1 MARRK
6 WRARQIGA
14 TLLGAAALAL
24 GVKADDE
31 GLLRL
36 LNGSVLH
43 GEMSSLSPANGLVWN
58 HLYAAEALGFP
69 FSSLVSIRFPRRQ
82 PRTEERRSEKP
93 KATKVERSQCRF
105 RFANGDEVYGKIVE
119 MDDSFLK
126 METEFGGSLRASR
139 KQVQSIAFLQNGYRV
154 LYEGPNGMDEWVRSK
169 SPNGWSYRDGALNVT
184 NRGVIGRDMNLK
196 NSARLAF
203 DLRWE
208 GNFQLTITMHA
219 ETLDRHDY
227 RRGAYLFALTPSY
240 ASFRRVQPGAGTMTL
255 GDVQFP
261 HLANQTKSRFDLRSH
276 RDKASFALLA
286 NGEVIASWK
295 DARGF
300 VAQGSGVSF
309 SASAHQS
316 ALSLSQILVTEWDG
330 HLESEW
336 KAAGKPS
343 SDGLLLVNRDQPAG
357 QVRGIRDG
365 RLRFGLRNRLEVNI
379 PLERVRQI
387 YFHRPEEPEDK
398 APADKEIRVTLF
410 GGGSLSF
417 ALSEWTKKAVRGVS
431 STFGPVEF
439 QPDSI
444 RLAAFNLN
452 HPLRRPA
459 AAQENPEDIWNFE
472 TEE

>member
-1 MARRK
+1 MAGHKLWVK
-6 WRARQIGA
+6 WSGLA
-14 TLLGAAALAL
+14 LLGTALLAL
-24 GVKADDE
+24 RVEADGD
-31 GLLRL
+31 GLVRL
-36 LNGSVLH
+36 LNGSALH
-43 GEMSSLSPANGLVWN
+43 GEMFSLSPVEGLVWR
-58 HLYAAEALGFP
+58 HSYATEALRFP
-69 FSSLVSIRFPRRQ
+69 FSSLVSIRFPLQ
-82 PRTEERRSEKP
+82 QLQAEKP
-93 KATKVERSQCRF
+93 KEAKAETAQCRF
-105 RFANGDEVYGKIVE
+105 RFANGDEVYGKIAE

-139 KQVQSIAFLQNGYRV
+139 KQVRSIAFLQNGYRV
-154 LYEGPNGMDEWVRSK
+154 LYEGPNSGDEWVRSK

-184 NRGVIGRDMNLK
+184 NRGVIGRDMKLES
-196 NSARLAF
+196 SARLAF

-208 GNFQLTITMHA
+208 GNFQLTVTMHA

-227 RRGAYLFALTPSY
+227 RKGAYLFSLTPSY
-240 ASFRRVQPGAGTMTL
+240 ASFRRVQPGSGTMTL

-261 HLANQTKSRFDLRSH
+261 HLANRTKARFDLRSH
-276 RDKASFALLA
+276 RDKAIFALLA
-286 NGEVIASWK
+286 DGEVIASWK

-330 HLESEW
+330 HLESEF
-336 KAAGKPS
+336 KTAGKSS
-343 SDGLLLVNRDQPAG
+343 SDGLLLVNRDQPKG
-357 QVRGIRDG
+357 QVQGIQDG
-365 RLRFGLRNRLEVNI
+365 RLRFHLRNRLEVGI

-387 YFHRPEEPEDK
+387 YFHRPEEPGNK
-398 APADKEIRVTLF
+398 ALADKEIRVSLS

-417 ALSEWTKKAVRGVS
+417 ALTEWTKEVVRGVS

-439 QPDSI
+439 QSDSV

-452 HPLRRPA
+452 HPLRQPPS
-459 AAQENPEDIWNFE
+459 AQENPEDIWNFQ

>member
-1 MARRK
+1 MAK
-6 WRARQIGA
+6 HKLRARQIGPA
-14 TLLGAAALAL
+14 LLGAAALAL
-24 GVKADDE
+24 GAKAEDD

-36 LNGSVLH
+36 LNGSALH
-43 GEMSSLSPANGLVWN
+43 GEMSSLSPAEGLLWQ
-58 HLYAAEALGFP
+58 HSYATEALRFP
-69 FSSLVSIRFPRRQ
+69 FSSLVSIRFLRRQ

-93 KATKVERSQCRF
+93 KPTKAETAQCRF
-105 RFANGDEVYGKIVE
+105 RFVNGDEVYGKIAE

-139 KQVQSIAFLQNGYRV
+139 NRVRSIAFLQNGYRV
-154 LYEGPNGMDEWVRSK
+154 LYEGPNSVDEWVRSK

-184 NRGVIGRDMNLK
+184 NRGVIGRDMKLES
-196 NSARLAF
+196 SARLAF

-208 GNFQLTITMHA
+208 GNFQLTVTMHA

-227 RRGAYLFALTPSY
+227 RKGAYLFSLTPSY
-240 ASFRRVQPGAGTMTL
+240 ASFRRVQPGSGTMTL

-261 HLANQTKSRFDLRSH
+261 HLANQTKAHFDLRSH
-276 RDKASFALLA
+276 REKASFALLVD
-286 NGEVIASWK
+286 GEVIASWK

-300 VAQGSGVSF
+300 VARGSGVSF

-316 ALSLSQILVTEWDG
+316 ALSLSRILVTEWDG
-330 HLESEW
+330 HLESELES
-336 KAAGKPS
+336 ADNPS

-365 RLRFGLRNRLEVNI
+365 QIRFRLRNRLDVGI

-387 YFHRPEEPEDK
+387 YFHRPEEPGNE
-398 APADKEIRVTLF
+398 ALEDKEIRVSLS

-417 ALSEWTKKAVRGVS
+417 ALTEWTKEVVRGVS

-439 QPDSI
+439 KSDSV
-444 RLAAFNLN
+444 RLAAFNLE
-452 HPLRRPA
+452 HPRGQPSST
-459 AAQENPEDIWNFE
+459 QENPEDIWNFPK
-472 TEE
+472 EE

>member
-1 MARRK
+1 MAK
-6 WRARQIGA
+6 HKLRARQIGPA
-14 TLLGAAALAL
+14 LLGAAALAI
-24 GVKADDE
+24 GVKAEDD

-36 LNGSVLH
+36 LNGSALH
-43 GEMSSLSPANGLVWN
+43 GEMSSLSPAEGLLWQ
-58 HLYAAEALGFP
+58 HSYATEALRFP
-69 FSSLVSIRFPRRQ
+69 FSSLVSIRFLRRQ

-93 KATKVERSQCRF
+93 KATKAETAQCRF
-105 RFANGDEVYGKIVE
+105 RFVNGDEVYGKIAE
-119 MDDSFLK
+119 MDDSFIE
-126 METEFGGSLRASR
+126 METEFGGILRASR
-139 KQVQSIAFLQNGYRV
+139 KRVQSIAFLRNGYRV

-184 NRGVIGRDMNLK
+184 NRGVIGRDMKLES
-196 NSARLAF
+196 SARLAF

-208 GNFQLTITMHA
+208 GNFQLTVTMHA

-227 RRGAYLFALTPSY
+227 RKGAYLFALTPSH
-240 ASFRRVQPGAGTMTL
+240 ASFRRVQPGSGTMTL

-261 HLANQTKSRFDLRSH
+261 HLANKTKTRFDLRSH
-276 RDKASFALLA
+276 QDKATFALLA
-286 NGEVIASWK
+286 DGEVIASWK

-316 ALSLSQILVTEWDG
+316 TLSLSRILVTEWDG

-357 QVRGIRDG
+357 RVRGIRDG
-365 RLRFGLRNRLEVNI
+365 RLCFLLRNRLEVDI

-387 YFHRPEEPEDK
+387 YFHRPEQPGEK
-398 APADKEIRVTLF
+398 ALADKEIRVSLF

-417 ALSEWTKKAVRGVS
+417 ALTEWTKEVVRGVS
-431 STFGPVEF
+431 STFGLVEF
-439 QPDSI
+439 QPDSV
-444 RLAAFNLN
+444 RLASFNLN
-452 HPLRRPA
+452 HPLRRPPS
-459 AAQENPEDIWNFE
+459 AQENPEDIWNFPTDE
-472 TEE
+472 

>member
-1 MARRK
+1 MVK
-6 WRARQIGA
+6 HKLRARQIGSA
-14 TLLGAAALAL
+14 LLGAAALAL
-24 GVKADDE
+24 GVKAEDD

-36 LNGSVLH
+36 LNGSALH
-43 GEMSSLSPANGLVWN
+43 GEMSSLSPAEGLLWQ
-58 HLYAAEALGFP
+58 HSYATEALRFP

-82 PRTEERRSEKP
+82 TRTEERLSEKP
-93 KATKVERSQCRF
+93 KATETETAQCRF
-105 RFANGDEVYGKIVE
+105 RFVNGDEVYGKIAE
-119 MDDSFLK
+119 MDASFIK
-126 METEFGGSLRASR
+126 METEFGGILRASR
-139 KQVQSIAFLQNGYRV
+139 KRVQSIAFLQNGYRV

-184 NRGVIGRDMNLK
+184 NRGVIGRDMKLES
-196 NSARLAF
+196 SARLAF

-208 GNFQLTITMHA
+208 GNFQLTVTMHA

-227 RRGAYLFALTPSY
+227 RKGAYLFALTPRH

-255 GDVQFP
+255 GEAQFP
-261 HLANQTKSRFDLRSH
+261 HLANQTQARFDLRSH
-276 RDKASFALLA
+276 QDKANFALLV

-300 VAQGSGVSF
+300 IAQGSGVSF

-316 ALSLSQILVTEWDG
+316 TLSLSQILVTEWDG

-336 KAAGKPS
+336 KAAGNPS

-365 RLRFGLRNRLEVNI
+365 RLCFLLRNRLEVDI

-387 YFHRPEEPEDK
+387 YFHRPEEPENE
-398 APADKEIRVTLF
+398 ALADKEIRVSLF

-417 ALSEWTKKAVRGVS
+417 ALTGWTKEVVRGVS

-439 QPDSI
+439 KPDSV
-444 RLAAFNLN
+444 RLASFNLK
-452 HPLRRPA
+452 HPLRRPPST
-459 AAQENPEDIWNFE
+459 QDDQEDIWNFKTNE
-472 TEE
+472 